1 MPFALGTNTLKFLD
15 IFAGKNFGPGP
26 RNHWDVAAF
35 GASGG
40 APTWTHRGVH
50 DMAGS
55 NRSQDILPHTA
66 CGSFAAGSARSI
78 DSGRAPS
85 LPRRTGDAAGSN
97 PKFPATIDSSLRV
110 QRSQQRHGMVVTA
123 PLRP

>member
-15 IFAGKNFGPGP
+15 IFAGKILALVRGTIGALPRLGRQEVVRPG
-26 RNHWDVAAF
+26 RTE
-35 GASGG
+35 GC
-40 APTWTHRGVH
+40 R

-66 CGSFAAGSARSI
+66 CGSPAAGGARST
-78 DSGRAPS
+78 SAGRAIAPAAD
-85 LPRRTGDAAGSN
+85 GDTAGSN

-110 QRSQQRHGMVVTA
+110 QRSQQRHGMVVTP